1 MCFSPLHASFLQL
14 SVELCHKSLRHLS
27 PPLPVLLFSKH
38 LSGKGFWY
46 SLRIHFVSLHC
57 LKSDVVPVVNASVWS
72 SVRFF
77 WAPEYF
83 KAFSILDHKTE
94 EKESDSFHV
103 VFVVVLSKQ
112 LINPSTSKSSYFWK
126 SSVCELSLMPAVC
139 THLFSFHCVY
149 QHVWHY
155 ENDMTCDAFNVSD
168 VKAANKS
175 LCLFYPVWLFFQI
188 GVDLMQI

>member
-1 MCFSPLHASFLQL
+1 MFFTPSCLVSPAERWAVS
-14 SVELCHKSLRHLS
+14 HLS
-27 PPLPVLLFSKH
+27 PPLPVPLFLKH
-38 LSGKGFWY
+38 LSGEGFWH
-46 SLRIHFVSLHC
+46 SLQVHFESLHC
-57 LKSDVVPVVNASVWS
+57 LKSDVVPVVKASVWS
-72 SVRFF
+72 SVSFVFF

-83 KAFSILDHKTE
+83 KAFSMLDHKTE

-103 VFVVVLSKQ
+103 VFVAVLSKQ

-175 LCLFYPVWLFFQI
+175 LCLFYPVWLFSRLVLI
-188 GVDLMQI
+188 